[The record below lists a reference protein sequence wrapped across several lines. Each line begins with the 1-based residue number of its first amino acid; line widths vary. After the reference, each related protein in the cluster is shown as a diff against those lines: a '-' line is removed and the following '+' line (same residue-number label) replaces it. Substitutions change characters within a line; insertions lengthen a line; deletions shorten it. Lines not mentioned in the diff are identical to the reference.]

1 MIKKKEATLSHID
14 EYEKASMVD
23 VNEKDITKRKAIAS
37 SKVFLNNASYKLL
50 KKNKSKKGDILNTAR
65 VAGIMASKKTSELIP
80 LCHQLNLEKVDI
92 SYNFYDKENCIMI
105 KSTSIASDKTGVEME
120 ALVATTIAGLTIY
133 DMLKAVDKKI
143 KISDIWL
150 DYKDGGRSGKFVR
163 D

>member
-1 MIKKKEATLSHID
+1 MNKKKEAVLSHID
-14 EYEKASMVD
+14 EHEKASMVD
-23 VNEKDITKRKAIAS
+23 VHEKNITKRIAIAS
-37 SKVFLNNASYKLL
+37 SKVFLNDTSYKLL

-65 VAGIMASKKTSELIP
+65 ISGIMASKKTSELIP

-92 SYNFYDKENCIMI
+92 SYNFLESENCII
-105 KSTSIASDKTGVEME
+105 VKSTSIASDKTGVEME
-120 ALVATTIAGLTIY
+120 ALVATTIASLTIY

-143 KISDIWL
+143 KISDIWR

>member
-1 MIKKKEATLSHID
+1 MNKKKEAVLSHID
-14 EYEKASMVD
+14 EHEKASMVD
-23 VNEKDITKRKAIAS
+23 VHEKNITKRIAIAS
-37 SKVFLNNASYKLL
+37 SKVFLNDTSYKLL
-50 KKNKSKKGDILNTAR
+50 KKNKSKKGDILNTASI
-65 VAGIMASKKTSELIP
+65 AGIMASKKTSELIP

-92 SYNFYDKENCIMI
+92 SYIFHDSENFII
-105 KSTSIASDKTGVEME
+105 VKSTSIASDKTGVEME
-120 ALVATTIAGLTIY
+120 ALVATTIASLTIY

>member
-1 MIKKKEATLSHID
+1 MNKKKEAVLSHID
-14 EYEKASMVD
+14 EHEKASMVD
-23 VNEKDITKRKAIAS
+23 VHEKNITKRIAIAS
-37 SKVFLNNASYKLL
+37 SKVFLNDTSYKLL

-65 VAGIMASKKTSELIP
+65 IAGIMASKKTSELIP

-92 SYNFYDKENCIMI
+92 SYNFLESENCII
-105 KSTSIASDKTGVEME
+105 VKSTSIASDKTGVEME
-120 ALVATTIAGLTIY
+120 ALVATTIASLTIY

-143 KISDIWL
+143 KISDICL